1 MPNELARL
9 ALLSIVS
16 PHTRRAYG
24 AAIAKFLTSGHQI
37 SRTGILAWID
47 DLSSAGTG
55 TVALNIHLAA
65 VRKLVYEAY
74 TRNLITDQDMNAI
87 DRIKSRKV
95 VGVRLG
101 NWTDLDGIRAL
112 LRNEPLA
119 RNRAILACMIGCG
132 LRRSEISSLDW
143 SQWQQRDARWLWI
156 DIKGKGGRVRTVP
169 APNWVAD
176 YVNQWQGEE
185 HT

>member
-1 MPNELARL
+1 M
-9 ALLSIVS
+9 
-16 PHTRRAYG
+16 
-24 AAIAKFLTSGHQI
+24 KFLSSGHAI
-37 SRTGILAWID
+37 SRTGILAWLD
-47 DLSSAGTG
+47 DLACTGTG

-74 TRNLITDQDMNAI
+74 TRGLISDLDMSAI

-95 VGVRLG
+95 AGVRLG

-132 LRRSEISSLDW
+132 LRRSEISNLSW
-143 SQWQQRDARWLWI
+143 NQWQQRDQRWLWV

-176 YVNQWQGEE
+176 YVNQWQGEL
-185 HT
+185 